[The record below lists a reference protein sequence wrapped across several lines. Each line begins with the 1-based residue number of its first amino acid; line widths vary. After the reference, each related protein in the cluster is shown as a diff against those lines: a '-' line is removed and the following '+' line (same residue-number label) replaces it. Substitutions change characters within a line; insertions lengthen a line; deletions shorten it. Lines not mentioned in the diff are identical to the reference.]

1 MDCKWEEGEVVFR
14 VWLMVIFFFFLNIQ
28 LKDRKEREKE
38 DPCIAKQI
46 GGFLLVLSWY
56 DLGNGFKNRNHSF
69 WQYKNLQ

>member
-1 MDCKWEEGEVVFR
+1 MGGRRGSFQSLVDGD
-14 VWLMVIFFFFLNIQ
+14 FFFFLNIQ

-56 DLGNGFKNRNHSF
+56 DLGNGFKNRNHIF

>member
-1 MDCKWEEGEVVFR
+1 MGGRRGSFQSLVDGD
-14 VWLMVIFFFFLNIQ
+14 FFFFLNIQ